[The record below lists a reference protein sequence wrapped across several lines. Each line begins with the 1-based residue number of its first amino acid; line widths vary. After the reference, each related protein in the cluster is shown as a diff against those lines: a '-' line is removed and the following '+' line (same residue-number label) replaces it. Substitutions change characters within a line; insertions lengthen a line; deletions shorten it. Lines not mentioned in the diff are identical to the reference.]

1 MYRSTPFPW
10 TVSFQARE
18 CVCTPDKRRVHCAC
32 TALISLKNGNGT
44 CITVL
49 NSLTASARVIPAQ
62 TFGDAGGG
70 CGMDT
75 VTTLQFDVV
84 HGGAAALAP
93 VHVTSPASVGASKN
107 HENRT

>member
-1 MYRSTPFPW
+1 
-10 TVSFQARE
+10 
-18 CVCTPDKRRVHCAC
+18 
-32 TALISLKNGNGT
+32 LISLKNGNGT

-84 HGGAAALAP
+84 HGGAAARAP